1 MKSPMDATQ
10 EVLLLHFTGND
21 RPGLTASLTDILR
34 QHGIAVL
41 DINQS
46 VAHRTLSLGMLIR
59 IPQAE
64 GQTAMLKDLLLT
76 SHHMKLQLQMTPVE
90 DEDYNAWVSRE
101 GAPRFILTL
110 LTRQLQAAH
119 LHAVSSVIASQ
130 GMNIDSIHRLSG
142 RPPLKDDGR
151 PRRACVELSVRGKP
165 TDENAL
171 RSALMEITQREP
183 VDIAW
188 QRDTVYRRMRRLVAF
203 DMDSTLINHEVI
215 DELAKEAGVGE
226 QVSRITESAMRGE
239 LDFDES
245 LIRRVGLLKGL
256 DESVLRR
263 VADRLELNEGAEVL
277 IGALKKF
284 GFKTA
289 VLSGGFLYFG
299 WMLQRRL
306 GIDHIHANDLEI
318 SNGKLTGRVKGRIV
332 NAQGKVNLLK
342 EIAAKENIS
351 LQQTIAVGDGANDLP
366 MLAAA
371 GLGIAFH
378 AKPIVAASAQYKIS
392 RLGLDGILYLIG
404 VRDRDLLDSA
414 SS

>member
-1 MKSPMDATQ
+1 MQPTP

-21 RPGLTASLTDILR
+21 RPGLTSSLTDVLA

-76 SHHMKLQLQMTPVE
+76 AHHLSLQLQMTPVE
-90 DEDYNAWVSRE
+90 DADYNAWVGRE

-110 LTRQLQAAH
+110 LTRQLVAAH

-130 GMNIDSIHRLSG
+130 GMNIDTITRLSG

-151 PRRACVELSVRGKP
+151 PRRACVEFSVRGKP

-171 RSALMEITQREP
+171 RSGLMEITQREP

-226 QVSRITESAMRGE
+226 QVAKITESAMRGE

-256 DESVLRR
+256 NESVLAR
-263 VADRLELNEGAEVL
+263 VADRLQLNEGAEVL
-277 IGALKKF
+277 VSALKRF

-289 VLSGGFLYFG
+289 VLSGGFQYFG
-299 WMLQRRL
+299 WMLKRRL
-306 GIDHIHANDLEI
+306 GIDYIHANDLEI
-318 SNGKLTGRVKGRIV
+318 SDGKLTGRVKGRIV
-332 NAQGKVNLLK
+332 NAQGKVDLLK
-342 EIAAKENIS
+342 EIAARENIS

-378 AKPIVAASAQYKIS
+378 AKPLVAASAQYKIS

-404 VRDRDLLDSA
+404 VRDRDLVDSVT
-414 SS
+414 